1 MNVIHQAKPLKTI
14 TPWFGVYV
22 ITLGLCLLSI
32 SSAYGVAR
40 IYWYDQ
46 ELKNDTLKAELSDI
60 MLKAKRLDTTLKSED
75 FTIAFNMLNSSH
87 KKKVISYDKFV
98 KELVFDERFSLDE
111 LSGRLSRKLLR
122 KMSIGFCSQYYR
134 YLTFK
139 QKDKVE
145 KAKKAFELT
154 NELALSIESSGSGEY
169 DNPYL
174 ITSFYDAYFFVIS
187 KSGTLPGKGD
197 FFMDE
202 SGNVIGAFEVYIAQ
216 RDEIVHYY
224 FNINFL
230 KEYYAA
236 EINMR
241 DKNLHY
247 ED

>member
-122 KMSIGFCSQYYR
+122 KMSIPH
-134 YLTFK
+134 
-139 QKDKVE
+139 
-145 KAKKAFELT
+145 
-154 NELALSIESSGSGEY
+154 I
-169 DNPYL
+169 
-174 ITSFYDAYFFVIS
+174 
-187 KSGTLPGKGD
+187 
-197 FFMDE
+197 
-202 SGNVIGAFEVYIAQ
+202 
-216 RDEIVHYY
+216 
-224 FNINFL
+224 
-230 KEYYAA
+230 
-236 EINMR
+236 
-241 DKNLHY
+241 
-247 ED
+247 